1 MSDSLPQSGSDNA
14 QIPDDVPAPNV
25 PNPSTD
31 ETLEPAEEKEIVVP
45 DDPAALA
52 ADRAGFKFLAVG
64 FAIFF
69 VIIAVCAGIVALAMK
84 NMGI

>member
-1 MSDSLPQSGSDNA
+1 MMSDSLPPISPANAPQPDNL
-14 QIPDDVPAPNV
+14 PAENV
-25 PNPSTD
+25 PKTSAS
-31 ETLEPAEEKEIVVP
+31 ETVREEVEVP

-52 ADRAGFKFLAVG
+52 ADRAGFKFLAIG

-69 VIIAVCAGIVALAMK
+69 VIIVICAGVVALAMK